1 MLSNFGSS
9 RSVEDEVTT
18 SEMRSSKCSINWM
31 AIELVSDTEGTAK
44 PKLLHTKK
52 SDIWSYGMVVYVRDY
67 FSYYFKSDPPD

>member
-1 MLSNFGSS
+1 MLGNFGSL

-52 SDIWSYGMVVYVRDY
+52 SDIWSLGMVFYASSFVQFTKD
-67 FSYYFKSDPPD
+67 SN

>member
-44 PKLLHTKK
+44 PKLLLLLGILVWRATMKIHTTE
-52 SDIWSYGMVVYVRDY
+52 VR
-67 FSYYFKSDPPD
+67 